1 MRRRREKYKGGGLHR
16 GKGLP
21 RAVRRGRGERARP
34 EGDLKL
40 KLPRFR
46 LDEFISLAGKIACG
60 TPPEQVEVA
69 FFGQNGNPSISP
81 SVNFLRSPISLLNT
95 EYIRRESPHEIC
107 RLPLLSGSRFYKKI
121 VTSRSI
127 PKIEDFYESEYT
139 EREREINL
147 TVRIFILSRKKK
159 KKKD

>member
-46 LDEFISLAGKIACG
+46 LDEFISLAGKIARG
-60 TPPEQVEVA
+60 APPPPRTAGSRFLWTKWESFDFAKCEFSSFINLASRRMQDPKIIISRNLL
-69 FFGQNGNPSISP
+69 FFS
-81 SVNFLRSPISLLNT
+81 LRLLF
-95 EYIRRESPHEIC
+95 E
-107 RLPLLSGSRFYKKI
+107 SRFYKKLLL
-121 VTSRSI
+121 
-127 PKIEDFYESEYT
+127 
-139 EREREINL
+139 REE
-147 TVRIFILSRKKK
+147 
-159 KKKD
+159 